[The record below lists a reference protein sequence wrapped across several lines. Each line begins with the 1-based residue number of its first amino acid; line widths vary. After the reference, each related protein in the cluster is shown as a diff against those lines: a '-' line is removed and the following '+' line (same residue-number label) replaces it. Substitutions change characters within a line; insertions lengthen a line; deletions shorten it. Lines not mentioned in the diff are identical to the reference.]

1 MFVIKV
7 YNWFELCN
15 IYHPHHCSAQL
26 LHSKGEA
33 MRYAKWA
40 HLTASPLRGEAG
52 RSNDEGGKEILMVQK
67 CKVNNTLSPTP
78 PPREGVTCVNLTQQ
92 GCIIRTSLVPSLGGG
107 VGERVLLTL
116 IYFPLSIKRK

>member
-1 MFVIKV
+1 
-7 YNWFELCN
+7 
-15 IYHPHHCSAQL
+15 
-26 LHSKGEA
+26 

-52 RSNDEGGKEILMVQK
+52 RSSDEGGKEILMVQK

-78 PPREGVTCVNLTQQ
+78 PSREGTKDVRIMQPCCVKLTQV
-92 GCIIRTSLVPSLGGG
+92 TPSLGGG